1 VWNPFHVTPR
11 NLPPATL
18 RLTRKGVKEMLK
30 EVQEVKVGGRTR
42 RVYVRPFAWGLKN
55 PSHMEW
61 TPDGRLLVSEHTA
74 GTVRDISKGG
84 DASKAKPL
92 AYNLQGPAAIRPTE
106 DGKVLVVE
114 TWGGAIVDIAGGGD
128 ATKLPKLTENLKG
141 PYTLAVLNL
150 GKKGKTLFLSESSS
164 SFMTQITRLSLGN
177 HEREPKAFI
186 LDIPA
191 RHGEPGL
198 TPPESWPDKWEKYA
212 AAGCVKNWI
221 DDAAGRDFFY
231 LAVGSLG
238 QIFRINPDELPE
250 KITYSELVAH
260 PNALVAWGLHR
271 LGGMRFHPS
280 SGLLFAV
287 QPEMGE
293 VIAVDPAQPGNYHFQ
308 PPVVRGLRMP
318 TCVRFSQD
326 SEKMYVCSS
335 ADGVVWEVEGFL
347 T

>member
-1 VWNPFHVTPR
+1 
-11 NLPPATL
+11 
-18 RLTRKGVKEMLK
+18 MLK

-74 GTVRDISKGG
+74 GTVRDITKGG
-84 DASKAKPL
+84 DASEAKP
-92 AYNLQGPAAIRPTE
+92 
-106 DGKVLVVE
+106 
-114 TWGGAIVDIAGGGD
+114 
-128 ATKLPKLTENLKG
+128 
-141 PYTLAVLNL
+141 
-150 GKKGKTLFLSESSS
+150 F
-164 SFMTQITRLSLGN
+164 
-177 HEREPKAFI
+177 
-186 LDIPA
+186 
-191 RHGEPGL
+191 
-198 TPPESWPDKWEKYA
+198 
-212 AAGCVKNWI
+212 WI
-221 DDAAGRDFFY
+221 DDAAGRGFFY

-250 KITYSELVAH
+250 EITYSELVAH
-260 PNALVAWGLHR
+260 PDALVAWGLHR

-293 VIAVDPAQPGNYHFQ
+293 VIAVDPAQPGNYLFQ